1 MTGRSPAPRPRAVAG
16 DLSTALLRQ
25 RAQAVSVR
33 RLTARIAANLDLD
46 AALNESDVPQVAVA
60 PEAPTVG
67 DALNIGIE
75 TPGFP
80 SYLYATYFSAD
91 GKVMNIAQPD
101 SSDLR
106 PKAGHT
112 IVRFGDAQSGQVS
125 LTVSP
130 PVEPGSQVTVRYRV
144 SSHLVL
150 AAANSNPLDGNWIF
164 KPHAQ
169 GVADPHSRASNKE
182 PE

>member
-1 MTGRSPAPRPRAVAG
+1 M
-16 DLSTALLRQ
+16 
-25 RAQAVSVR
+25 
-33 RLTARIAANLDLD
+33 
-46 AALNESDVPQVAVA
+46 PQVAVA

-80 SYLYATYFSAD
+80 SYLYAAYFSAD

-112 IVRFGDAQSGQVS
+112 IVRFGDAASGQVS

-130 PVEPGSQVTVRYRV
+130 PVGEEL
-144 SSHLVL
+144 LVVVASEKPL
-150 AAANSNPLDGNWIF
+150 FAAARPDSETYRQFLS
-164 KPHAQ
+164 ALRE
-169 GVADPHSRASNKE
+169 GVLSGEAGRVTATS
-182 PE
+182 